1 MLTSPWFIYLRTLT
15 RKLRLN
21 QFIGRLIVNG
31 RYEDRFGP
39 ALQAEVRP
47 GDTVWDIGANLG
59 LYTQKFIAG
68 VGPSGCVVAF
78 EPVPACF
85 AQLRQRLAESPQ
97 IKLHNVAMGD
107 ADGQIAMSL
116 EADPLAATH
125 RVVDIEHA
133 GGSENLV
140 QVEVRS
146 AASLVASEPELFPNV
161 VKIDVEGHEGA
172 VMDGMH
178 SLLPDCRLRCIG
190 IEVHFGLLA
199 DRGESTRPKQMER
212 TLLQHGFRMRWTDP
226 SHLLAVR

>member
-15 RKLRLN
+15 RKLGLN
-21 QFIGRLIVNG
+21 QFIGQLIANG

-39 ALQAEVRP
+39 ALQAEVRL

-59 LYTQKFIAG
+59 LYTQEFVAS
-68 VGPSGCVVAF
+68 VGPSGRVVAF

-85 AQLRQRLAESPQ
+85 AQLRQRFAESPQ
-97 IKLHNVAMGD
+97 VKLHNVAVGD
-107 ADGQIAMSL
+107 ADGRIAMSL
-116 EADPLAATH
+116 EVDPLAATH
-125 RVVDIEHA
+125 RVVDVEHA
-133 GGSENLV
+133 GGGDLQ

-146 AASLVASEPELFPNV
+146 AASLVAGEPELFPNV

-178 SLLPDCRLRCIG
+178 SLLPDRRFRCVG
-190 IEVHFGLLA
+190 IEVHFGLLN
-199 DRGESTRPKQMER
+199 DRGESARPKQMVH
-212 TLLQHGFRMRWTDP
+212 TLLQHGFRVRWTDP